1 MRILTVQLPLRLRA
15 RLVGKL
21 KEAEIVPAASVA
33 EALELLQSGTFDLV
47 VFHETEDS
55 DPLVA
60 LAGFLPHHKGRVL
73 FCARQGHPADFQ
85 NQLVKRLRVTAILQH
100 PVDPDELVRR
110 ASVELDTRVPV
121 LEARVGPAQ
130 TIPKALLP
138 VWQRHQETN
147 RERVDILVGFLE
159 QESPDETWLEG
170 GRRAAHQLAGSLGTF
185 GLASGSL
192 LAREA
197 EGLISAYPE
206 VTAEQSQ
213 RLFRVVHALQ
223 LQVEDPQLKL
233 PDLDREAPKG
243 TLLVFSIDNEWAEQF
258 SQAAAEAGYHP
269 LLTDDPAGARR
280 LLAMEQPGRLVV
292 DLGDLGMEG
301 MTLLHDLSGQG
312 RQLVALYE
320 SGAAPRVQACSV
332 LRKPA
337 SDTEILAELEQA
349 EAPVEEERRKVLA
362 VDDDPIVLETLQAL
376 LQAMHIEVFPLE
388 DPLRFWEKL
397 NEVQPDLIMLDV
409 DLPYVGGVELCRA
422 LRAEPRYVDLP
433 VIFLSAYNDAE
444 TVHRVFVAGGDDYVF
459 KPIIGPELLTRT
471 RNRLARQS
479 RQALSETSLVCSAA
493 GCVDLAYLVQP
504 EELSREVFSRLS
516 VAGFSIE
523 RLPESPQALV
533 ERLTCAVSQRPR
545 LVLLDAL
552 LCNDVIQGFD
562 GLGINNYSQV
572 WLRGDLTEEEIR
584 WVYEWGLAGFLPDA
598 LEVDVLVRKLERALR
613 AP

>member
-1 MRILTVQLPLRLRA
+1 MKILTVQLPLRLRA

-21 KEAEIVPAASVA
+21 KESTVVPAASIE
-33 EALELLQSGTFDLV
+33 EALEHLRNESFELLIFQESE
-47 VFHETEDS
+47 HSDS
-55 DPLVA
+55 LVA
-60 LAGFLPHHKGRVL
+60 LASFLPHHKGRVL
-73 FCARQGHPADFQ
+73 FCARQGHASDFQ

-121 LEARVGPAQ
+121 LEARVASNQ

-170 GRRAAHQLAGSLGTF
+170 ARRAAHQLAGSLGTF
-185 GLASGSL
+185 GLASASL

-197 EGLISAYPE
+197 ESLVTAYPQ
-206 VTAEQSQ
+206 VSAEQSQ
-213 RLFRVVHALQ
+213 RLFRVIHALQ

-233 PDLDREAPKG
+233 PDLDREAPLG
-243 TLLVFSIDNEWAEQF
+243 SLLIFSIDSEWSQRF
-258 SQAAAEAGYHP
+258 SEAASEAGYHP

-280 LLAMEQPGRLVV
+280 LLAMEQPRRLVV
-292 DLGDLGMEG
+292 DLGDLGLDG
-301 MTLLHDLSGQG
+301 LTLIHDLSGQG

-320 SGAAPRVQACSV
+320 SGAAPRVQACTT
-332 LRKPA
+332 LRKPVA
-337 SDTEILAELEQA
+337 DSDILAELEQA
-349 EAPVEEERRKVLA
+349 ETPQEEEKRKVLA

-376 LQAMHIEVFPLE
+376 LQSMHIEVYPLQ
-388 DPLRFWEKL
+388 DPLRFWEML
-397 NEVQPDLIMLDV
+397 NEVQPDLVMLDV

-422 LRAEPRYVDLP
+422 LRAEPTYFDLP

-471 RNRLARQS
+471 RNRLARLTRQS
-479 RQALSETSLVCSAA
+479 VPTAQVRSEGGVA
-493 GCVDLAYLVQP
+493 VDLAYLIQP
-504 EELSREVFSRLS
+504 EELSRELFSRLS
-516 VAGFSIE
+516 LAGFSLE
-523 RLPESPQALV
+523 RLPESGPELV
-533 ERLTCAVSQRPR
+533 ERLTCNVSQRPR

-552 LCNDVIQGFD
+552 LCNDVVQGFD

-572 WLRGDLTEEEIR
+572 WLRGDLTEEEIQ
-584 WVYEWGLAGFLPDA
+584 WVYEWGLAGYLPDG
-598 LEVDVLVRKLERALR
+598 LDINVLVRKLERALR